1 MTDKHEK
8 TNHSKDDKSIGA
20 GATVRSGDFYAEL
33 VPRHSDYDSLGAL
46 GYARPILARAFSVVN
61 IHLMRAHAA
70 FRCRCH
76 APISVTRWLGSS
88 ILRSRHWPRRTPI
101 SISTMLSQLAC
112 LGV

>member
-1 MTDKHEK
+1 MPQETLCKRAHR
-8 TNHSKDDKSIGA
+8 A
-20 GATVRSGDFYAEL
+20 QASGIETIALAPRL
-33 VPRHSDYDSLGAL
+33 VPLHSDYESLAGF

-70 FRCRCH
+70 LRCRCH
-76 APISVTRWLGSS
+76 ARISVTRRLGSS